1 MVPYCFVGLVDGLLS
16 RADENWLARRYV
28 LLMVNVE
35 LFFGIMRVTVSQG
48 TAR

>member
-35 LFFGIMRVTVSQG
+35 LFLVLCE
-48 TAR
+48 